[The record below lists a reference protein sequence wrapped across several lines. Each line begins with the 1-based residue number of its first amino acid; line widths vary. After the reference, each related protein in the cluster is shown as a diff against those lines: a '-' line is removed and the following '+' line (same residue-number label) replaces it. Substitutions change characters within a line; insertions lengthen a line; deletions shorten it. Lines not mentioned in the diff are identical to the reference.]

1 MGKYDFDKVID
12 RHGSGALKVD
22 ALSEFFGRQDL
33 KGLWVADMDFAVSPR
48 IQEVLV
54 ERMRHPI
61 YGYGAVSPT
70 YWQSITDWLWHR
82 HGWQV
87 SREELTYIPGVV
99 KGIAYAVNF
108 FSGRGD
114 KIVIQPPVY
123 HPFKMVIEGNGRV
136 AVNNPLICRGDSYE
150 MDLEG
155 LERIFAEDHPTM
167 MILCN
172 PHNPI
177 GIQWDEA
184 TLRRVAELACRYGV
198 VVVSDEIHGD
208 LVLYGKPH
216 YPFASVSEEAAR
228 VAVTL
233 GAPSKTFN
241 IAGLVSSWVVVKN
254 ESLRKPFFAWLAA
267 NEFDSP
273 TFIATI
279 ATEAAYRYGED
290 WLDECL
296 AYIEGS
302 IDETAAI
309 MADTLPGLKLI
320 RPEASFLA
328 WLDCRGLGLDHDSL
342 QDLFI
347 NKAHLALNDGAMFGA
362 EGAGFMRLNLGSPR
376 SVIREALASLASSLA
391 TVPAAR

>member
-1 MGKYDFDKVID
+1 MGKYDFDEVID

-22 ALSEFFGRQDL
+22 ALSEFFGRHDL

-61 YGYGAVSPT
+61 YGYAAVSPG

-82 HGWQV
+82 HGWHV
-87 SREELTYIPGVV
+87 AREEMTYIPGVV
-99 KGIAYAVNF
+99 RGIAYAVNF
-108 FSGRGD
+108 FSRPGD
-114 KIVIQPPVY
+114 RIVIQPPVY
-123 HPFKMVIEGNGRV
+123 HPFKMVIEGNSRV
-136 AVNNPLICRGDSYE
+136 VAENPLIFNNGAYS

-155 LERIFAEDHPTM
+155 LERIFAGEHPSM

-177 GIQWDEA
+177 GLQWDED
-184 TLRRVAELACRYGV
+184 TLRRVAELAYNYGV
-198 VVVSDEIHGD
+198 TVVSDEIHGD
-208 LVLYGKPH
+208 LVLHGKPH
-216 YPFASVSEEAAR
+216 YPFASVSDKAAK
-228 VAVTL
+228 VAITL

-241 IAGLVSSWVVVKN
+241 IAGLVSLWVVVKD
-254 ESLRKPFFAWLAA
+254 EKLRRPFFSWLAA

-296 AYIEGS
+296 SYIEGS
-302 IDETAAI
+302 IEETDRI
-309 MADTLPGLKLI
+309 VSDTLPGMTLI

-347 NKAHLALNDGAMFGA
+347 NKAHLALNDGAMFGTQ
-362 EGAGFMRLNLGSPR
+362 GVGFMRLNLGSPR
-376 SVIREALASLASSLA
+376 SVIREALASLAASLA
-391 TVPAAR
+391 GVPAR